1 MNKGA
6 VFMRTRHFVII
17 TISIFFIMLFAGCT
31 DKQTFLTY
39 DTMSDNINS
48 AVSVSGGEYLYKAA
62 PYSSKVCVI
71 KKEEVG
77 AETLDAL
84 SASGLLMVDIDD
96 NQMLYADGI
105 YDRLYPASLT
115 KLATALVCLKYG
127 NMDDDVKISYTAS
140 HISEPGAKTCFLQE
154 GDVINFKTLL
164 TSFLVYSGNDA
175 GIALAEH
182 ISGSEKEFVKLMN
195 KEVKALGAVG
205 TRFTNSHGLH
215 DENHYT
221 TAYDIYLILN
231 ELAGYDEFLE
241 MASKKE
247 YIAEFRDAS
256 GNKIKKVYES
266 TIKFL
271 TGEKKLPK
279 GFKILAGKTGTT
291 IAAGNCL
298 TLLVTG
304 PDSHRYIAVCMKAYS
319 YDSLYSQIN
328 ELLGTAGK

>member
-1 MNKGA
+1 
-6 VFMRTRHFVII
+6 MRTRHFVLI
-17 TISIFFIMLFAGCT
+17 TISILFIIMFTGCG
-31 DKQTFLTY
+31 DKKAFLTY
-39 DTMSDNINS
+39 DTMSENINS
-48 AVSVSGGEYLYKAA
+48 AISVSGGSYLYKAV

-71 KKEEVG
+71 NKEDVG
-77 AETLDAL
+77 TKTLDTL

-96 NQMLYADGI
+96 RKMLYADGI
-105 YDRLYPASLT
+105 YDKLYPASLT

-127 NMDDDVKISYTAS
+127 NMDDNVTVSYTAS
-140 HISEPGAKTCFLQE
+140 HISEPGAKTCYLQE
-154 GDVINFKTLL
+154 GDVINFTTLL

-182 ISGSEKEFVKLMN
+182 VSGSEKEFVKLMN
-195 KEVKALGAVG
+195 KEVKALGATG
-205 TRFTNSHGLH
+205 THFTNSHGLH
-215 DENHYT
+215 DDKHYT

-241 MASKKE
+241 MASKNE
-247 YIAEFRDAS
+247 YVAEFTDAS
-256 GNKIKKVYES
+256 GNKIKKVYDS

-279 GFKILAGKTGTT
+279 RFKILAGKTGTT
-291 IAAGNCL
+291 TAAGNCL

-328 ELLGTAGK
+328 ELLGMAGK